1 MVKKIKVSIDGKD
14 YLVEVDN
21 IDSNPVRVIVN
32 GDEIEVYTD
41 QLKSIDKKSID
52 EKPSSKTNT
61 NISVNEGSGGR
72 TFYSPM
78 PGSIISVAVK
88 EGDQVITGDD
98 VCILEAMKMQ
108 QRLKAA
114 QDGVITKIHVEATQ
128 RVQAGAPLIDIEPAN
143 SA

>member
-61 NISVNEGSGGR
+61 NISVNEGPGGR

-98 VCILEAMKMQ
+98 VCVLEAMKMQ
-108 QRLKAA
+108 QSLKADWSGIVKKVFVSSGD
-114 QDGVITKIHVEATQ
+114 QVNDGSPI
-128 RVQAGAPLIDIEPAN
+128 IELE
-143 SA
+143 

>member
-21 IDSNPVRVIVN
+21 IDSNPIKVLVD
-32 GDEIEVYTD
+32 GDEIEVHTD
-41 QLKSIDKKSID
+41 QLEPIDKKSLD
-52 EKPSSKTNT
+52 EKPASKTNT

-88 EGDQVITGDD
+88 EGDQVITCDD
-98 VCILEAMKMQ
+98 VCVLEAMKMQ
-108 QRLKAA
+108 QSLKA
-114 QDGVITKIHVEATQ
+114 DWSGIV
-128 RVQAGAPLIDIEPAN
+128 
-143 SA
+143 